1 MAVCREYLER
11 VAGFF
16 VVELEVMRTC
26 PSLVT
31 AVEVRPLHVCMSSVL
46 IVKSQVSS
54 RCVSPTACRDLGR
67 GHPSV
72 DEICHRPIPAHH
84 RTDCVCLGAESLLFV
99 CVCVSLSL
107 SFPTL
112 PPLLQSLPL
121 CGPPQLKELFLAFAY
136 TMQHYNFNIAPL
148 HEYLEN
154 IHVHFDK
161 VMLQRTRMMLD
172 AV

>member
-1 MAVCREYLER
+1 MYHQQLAETWEEAIPLLTK
-11 VAGFF
+11 F
-16 VVELEVMRTC
+16 VTDQFLRITEPIVFVSVRN
-26 PSLVT
+26 PS
-31 AVEVRPLHVCMSSVL
+31 
-46 IVKSQVSS
+46 
-54 RCVSPTACRDLGR
+54 
-67 GHPSV
+67 
-72 DEICHRPIPAHH
+72 
-84 RTDCVCLGAESLLFV
+84 CL
-99 CVCVSLSL
+99 CVCVSLSLSL